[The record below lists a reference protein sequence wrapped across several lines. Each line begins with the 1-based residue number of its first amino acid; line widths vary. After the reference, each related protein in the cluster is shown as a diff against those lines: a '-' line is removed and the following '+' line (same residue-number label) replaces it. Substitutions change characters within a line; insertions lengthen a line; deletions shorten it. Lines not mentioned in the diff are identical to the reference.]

1 MAVLQT
7 TLVDVVGLLHR
18 LVGIAEGYLTVLD
31 HITKI
36 AEELLL
42 GLALDSKSE
51 AQQLA
56 LANGQQ
62 LLRTTVVEFE
72 HFGKTAAPA
81 LLLLEVVFY
90 LVFLALEDD
99 YRIGEPTCGE
109 VALPVFHH
117 AEKTVDRCQVL
128 RIGHQQMGIV
138 DDNQAPLQLLDGLL
152 VEGAYPLVVLRG
164 IDLLDAGMG
173 DDAVSQEQLMDDADE
188 EGLTRAA
195 IAEHE
200 HIHLWTLAQT
210 TLTLGGIIEGDE
222 TLHLID
228 DLLLADG
235 LCEEDGRI
243 DSGGSLLGWCR
254 LHCRSHRYFVR
265 YGGRWC

>member
-1 MAVLQT
+1 M
-7 TLVDVVGLLHR
+7 
-18 LVGIAEGYLTVLD
+18 
-31 HITKI
+31 
-36 AEELLL
+36 EL
-42 GLALDSKSE
+42 
-51 AQQLA
+51 
-56 LANGQQ
+56 
-62 LLRTTVVEFE
+62 E

-81 LLLLEVVFY
+81 LLLLEVVFN
-90 LVFLALEDD
+90 LVLLALEDD

-109 VALPVFHH
+109 VAFPVFHH
-117 AEKTVDRCQVL
+117 AEETVDRCKVL

-195 IAEHE
+195 IAEYE

-235 LCEEDGRI
+235 LCEEDGGI
-243 DSGGSLLGWCR
+243 DSWCCRWGWRR
-254 LHCRSHRYFVR
+254 LHCRSHRCFVR